1 MYFLASYALPCFLFL
16 CHEDG
21 GKTQFLFVLGHIVA
35 NVQAVCCSRVTRK
48 KVSEEVEAA
57 EHFVYN
63 VYFEIRVQF
72 FFFNEDSDAVIAAL
86 LSSF

>member
-1 MYFLASYALPCFLFL
+1 M
-16 CHEDG
+16 
-21 GKTQFLFVLGHIVA
+21 A